1 MSLSLNPSLQA
12 WLGQAWKSAHGTDL
26 PALGW
31 NACPRPELADFTH
44 TAALTSA
51 RSLGQAPRALA
62 QAWLDALPPHPFVAS
77 VEVAGP
83 GHLNV
88 TLSPA
93 GWQALLEQ
101 PPAAFDVLPVPAS
114 TLVEFV
120 SANPTGP
127 LHLGHARQAVLGDVI
142 ARLLRRL
149 GGQVATEFFYN
160 DAGAQ
165 IDKLEQSVR
174 LRAKELQGA
183 ALVFE
188 RDGATPATAAAQHAW
203 LFPADGYHGDYIV
216 EVARAWLGQ
225 GVETAGTGLREFA
238 IAALQ
243 AEQQADLEALGVSFD
258 GRVSE
263 RSLHEQGK
271 VAATVAAL
279 KPFAYQ
285 AYQPKQDVSL
295 PEKGAQLAWFLETSR
310 WGDDKDRVMVKADG
324 SVTYFV
330 PDVAYHLDKWARGW
344 KQAINLQGS
353 DHHGTLA
360 RVQAGVQAIDPTI
373 GSGYPKVVFH
383 TMIKVMKG
391 GQPVKA
397 SKRAGDYL
405 TMREVMDQVG
415 VDAFRLAMLDKKPE
429 SPMTL
434 DVDAWLS
441 QSANNP
447 VYAIQYAHARLC
459 GALEKVASTP
469 PGTESVPDWHASEK
483 ALLVQLCLLED
494 RLNAAAQ
501 DVDPVRAAAIAKE
514 LGASANEAYQKG
526 PKMVKLD
533 ATSRAPRLA
542 LYGQAVEALRQVSA
556 LLGIGC
562 PERMYADA
570 AEDQPSQ
577 GATGSENALMAR
589 PKIR

>member
-1 MSLSLNPSLQA
+1 MTLSLNPSLQA
-12 WLGQAWKSAHGTDL
+12 WLNQAWKTAHGTDL
-26 PALGW
+26 PTQGW
-31 NACPRPELADFTH
+31 SPCPRPELADFTH

-51 RSLGQAPRALA
+51 RALGKPPRAVA
-62 QAWLDALPPHPFVAS
+62 QAWLDALLPHPFVAAAD
-77 VEVAGP
+77 VVGP

-88 TLSPA
+88 KLSPA

-101 PPAAFDVLPVPAS
+101 PAAAFDTPSPPPA

-174 LRAKELQGA
+174 LRAQELGGA
-183 ALVFE
+183 TLVFE
-188 RDGATPATAAAQHAW
+188 RDGVTPEQAAAQKAL

-216 EVARAWLGQ
+216 DVARAWLDQ
-225 GVETAGTGLREFA
+225 GKEACSPGLREFA
-238 IAALQ
+238 IATLQ
-243 AEQQADLEALGVSFD
+243 ADQQADLDALGVVFD
-258 GRVSE
+258 ERVSE

-285 AYQPKQDVSL
+285 AYQAHQDVSL
-295 PEKGAQLAWFLETSR
+295 PEPGAQLAWFLETSR

-330 PDVAYHLDKWARGW
+330 PDVAYHLDKWGRGW

-360 RVQAGVQAIDPTI
+360 RVQAGVQAIEPSI
-373 GSGYPKVVFH
+373 GPGYPQVIFH

-415 VDAFRLAMLDKKPE
+415 VDAFRLAMLEKKPE
-429 SPMTL
+429 SPVTL
-434 DVDAWLS
+434 DVDVWLA
-441 QSANNP
+441 QNATNP

-459 GALEKVASTP
+459 KTLDKVAEEP
-469 PGTESVPDWHASEK
+469 VGMVHQIEWLPSEK
-483 ALLVQLCLLED
+483 ALMVQLAVLDD
-494 RLNAAAQ
+494 RLNTAAQ
-501 DVDPVRAAAIAKE
+501 DLEPARVALIAKE
-514 LGASANEAYQKG
+514 LAAAVNEAYQQG
-526 PKMVKLD
+526 PKVLALD
-533 ATSRAPRLA
+533 APSRALRVQLF
-542 LYGQAVEALRQVSA
+542 QAAVSG
-556 LLGIGC
+556 LKNVGGVLGIDC
-562 PERMYADA
+562 PDRMP
-570 AEDQPSQ
+570 EKSP
-577 GATGSENALMAR
+577 AR
-589 PKIR
+589 SPGL

>member
-1 MSLSLNPSLQA
+1 MTLSLNPSLQA
-12 WLGQAWKSAHGTDL
+12 WLNQAWQAAHGTDL
-26 PALGW
+26 PTQGW
-31 NACPRPELADFTH
+31 SACPRPELADFTH

-51 RSLGQAPRALA
+51 RALGKPPRAVA
-62 QAWLDALPPHPFVAS
+62 QAWLDALPPHPFVAAAD
-77 VEVAGP
+77 VVGP

-88 TLSPA
+88 KLSPA

-101 PPAAFDVLPVPAS
+101 PAAAFDTPSPPPA

-149 GGQVATEFFYN
+149 GGRVATEFFYN
-160 DAGAQ
+160 DAGVQ

-188 RDGATPATAAAQHAW
+188 RDGATPATAAAQQAW

-238 IAALQ
+238 IATLQ

-263 RSLHEQGK
+263 RSLHEKGK

-285 AYQPKQDVSL
+285 AYQPKQDVSF

-353 DHHGTLA
+353 DHYGTLA
-360 RVQAGVQAIDPTI
+360 RVQAGVRAIDPTI

-415 VDAFRLAMLDKKPE
+415 VDAFRLAMLEKKPE
-429 SPMTL
+429 SPVTL
-434 DVDAWLS
+434 DVDVWLA
-441 QSANNP
+441 QNATNP

-459 GALEKVASTP
+459 KTLDKVAEEP
-469 PGTESVPDWHASEK
+469 AGTATQAEWLPSEK
-483 ALLVQLCLLED
+483 ALMVQLAVLDD
-494 RLNAAAQ
+494 RLNSAAQ
-501 DVDPVRAAAIAKE
+501 DLEPARVAIIAKE
-514 LGASANEAYQKG
+514 LAAAVNETYQQG
-526 PKMVKLD
+526 PKVLALDAPSRALRVKLF
-533 ATSRAPRLA
+533 
-542 LYGQAVEALRQVSA
+542 QAAISGLKNVGGV
-556 LLGIGC
+556 LGIQC
-562 PERMYADA
+562 PARMPEKSPARS
-570 AEDQPSQ
+570 PS
-577 GATGSENALMAR
+577 
-589 PKIR
+589 P

>member
-1 MSLSLNPSLQA
+1 MTLSLNPSLQA
-12 WLGQAWKSAHGTDL
+12 WLNQAWKTAHGTDL
-26 PALGW
+26 PTQGW
-31 NACPRPELADFTH
+31 SACPRPEVADFTH

-51 RSLGQAPRALA
+51 RALGKPPRAVA
-62 QAWLDALPPHPFVAS
+62 QAWLDALPPHPFVAAAD
-77 VEVAGP
+77 VVGP

-88 TLSPA
+88 KLSPA

-101 PPAAFDVLPVPAS
+101 PAAAFDTPSPPPP

-174 LRAKELQGA
+174 LRAKELGGA
-183 ALVFE
+183 TLVFE
-188 RDGATPATAAAQHAW
+188 RDGATAEQAAAQKAL

-216 EVARAWLGQ
+216 DVARAWLDQ
-225 GVETAGTGLREFA
+225 GSEASDPGLREFA
-238 IAALQ
+238 IATLQ
-243 AEQQADLEALGVSFD
+243 ADQQADLEALGVVFD

-271 VAATVAAL
+271 VATTVAAL

-285 AYQPKQDVSL
+285 AYQAHQDVSL
-295 PEKGAQLAWFLETSR
+295 PEPGAQLAWFLETSR

-360 RVQAGVQAIDPTI
+360 RVQAGVQAIVPAI
-373 GSGYPKVVFH
+373 GPDYPKVIFH

-415 VDAFRLAMLDKKPE
+415 VDAFRLAMLEKKPE
-429 SPMTL
+429 SPVTL
-434 DVDAWLS
+434 DVDVWLA
-441 QSANNP
+441 QNATNP

-459 GALEKVASTP
+459 KTLDKVAEEP
-469 PGTESVPDWHASEK
+469 VGMVHQIEWLPSEK
-483 ALLVQLCLLED
+483 ALMIQLAVLDD
-494 RLNAAAQ
+494 RLNTAAQ
-501 DVDPVRAAAIAKE
+501 DLEPARVALIAKE
-514 LGASANEAYQKG
+514 LAAAVNEAYQQG
-526 PKMVKLD
+526 PKVLALD
-533 ATSRAPRLA
+533 APSRALRVQLF
-542 LYGQAVEALRQVSA
+542 QAAVSG
-556 LLGIGC
+556 LKNVGGVLGIDC
-562 PERMYADA
+562 PDRMP
-570 AEDQPSQ
+570 EKSP
-577 GATGSENALMAR
+577 AR
-589 PKIR
+589 SPGL